1 MEYFK
6 NWLDDM
12 TFEFDNDFLG
22 KDKSKLNDLLTDNNI
37 DKCEN

>member
-1 MEYFK
+1 MEDFN

-12 TFEFDNDFLG
+12 TFEFNNDFLG
-22 KDKSKLNDLLTDNNI
+22 KDKSKLNDLLIENNI

>member
-1 MEYFK
+1 MEDFN

-12 TFEFDNDFLG
+12 TFEFNNDFLG
-22 KDKSKLNDLLTDNNI
+22 KDKSKLNDVLTENNI

>member
-1 MEYFK
+1 MEEIN

-22 KDKSKLNDLLTDNNI
+22 VNKSKINDLLSDRDI
-37 DKCEN
+37 DKLKN